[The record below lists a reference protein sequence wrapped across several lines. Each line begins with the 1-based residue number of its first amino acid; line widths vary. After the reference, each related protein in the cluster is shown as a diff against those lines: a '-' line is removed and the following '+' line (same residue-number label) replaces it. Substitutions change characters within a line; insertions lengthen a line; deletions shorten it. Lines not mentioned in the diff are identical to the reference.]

1 MSIPAATMPKQ
12 RTKRETAQSGRI
24 PKFIILATVYAFL
37 YIPILVLVVYSFNAS
52 RLNAVWTGFT
62 TEWYK
67 SLWQNSTMLSATW
80 TSIQVGVIQTI
91 ISTILGTMGGIAL
104 HRYKFWGKTA
114 FVYFLYIPIVI
125 PEIVMAVAL
134 LLFFHGIQFPLGVP
148 AMIVGHTSF
157 TIPYVVLVVRAVM
170 ANFDKSIEE
179 AARDLGANEFQ
190 TLIRVT
196 LPIIMPGIIV
206 GALLS
211 FAQSFDD
218 FTTSF
223 FVDGMGHDPLP
234 IYIYGLMRHGVSPAV
249 NALSTLILIVTLSF
263 ALFGERLQRR
273 GEVIKA

>member
-1 MSIPAATMPKQ
+1 
-12 RTKRETAQSGRI
+12 
-24 PKFIILATVYAFL
+24 
-37 YIPILVLVVYSFNAS
+37 
-52 RLNAVWTGFT
+52 
-62 TEWYK
+62 
-67 SLWQNSTMLSATW
+67 
-80 TSIQVGVIQTI
+80 
-91 ISTILGTMGGIAL
+91 
-104 HRYKFWGKTA
+104 
-114 FVYFLYIPIVI
+114 
-125 PEIVMAVAL
+125 
-134 LLFFHGIQFPLGVP
+134 
-148 AMIVGHTSF
+148 MIVGHTSF